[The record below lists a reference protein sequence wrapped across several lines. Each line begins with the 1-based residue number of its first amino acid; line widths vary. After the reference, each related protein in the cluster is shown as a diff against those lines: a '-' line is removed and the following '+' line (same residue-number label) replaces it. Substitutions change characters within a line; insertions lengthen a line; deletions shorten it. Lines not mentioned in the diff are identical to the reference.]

1 MNARLEAN
9 LLRLSLVRVGHRR
22 VPSPPNN
29 TERLRAYRNATDPV
43 IGNGVDFRQLAEQV
57 RAHRY
62 AREQAADGPC
72 EVIEYADRRGF

>member
-1 MNARLEAN
+1 MKNVRLECA
-9 LLRLSLVRVGHRR
+9 LLRLSLVQVGHRR

-29 TERLRAYRNATDPV
+29 TERLRAYRNATDPE
-43 IGNGVDFRQLAEQV
+43 IGNGFDWRAYAE
-57 RAHRY
+57 RY